1 MISISV
7 ETNAL
12 VHLLQK
18 TKRPSYTGSSVAD
31 QVVACALIPNTNK
44 QTLSTISLVK
54 DGVSSLSK
62 FSCSAEI
69 SQDDYFYIPNIS
81 KVLGILK
88 FHGGKI
94 TLTQT
99 QDSLKFKSNNKQTT
113 IKTSQD
119 CKVFSQ
125 SPLTLKEWTKQ
136 SVERLASFQ
145 EVDSYVDKHIYQ
157 YVTKDE
163 KSIAPEFACKLNG
176 LDLFEAFRCGSIN
189 GQSADV
195 VEFEYDKLSRTEKLL
210 VNSGSDLH
218 GATTSEIPIDI
229 DIHWRSP
236 HDILSCKYKGG
247 LFHLFKH
254 INEKITLMFFDFSEY
269 GQGTGLL
276 LVSDSNMIFQAP
288 MLG

>member
-1 MISISV
+1 MVTISV

-31 QVVACALIPNTNK
+31 QVVACALIPNVNN

-69 SQDDYFYIPNIS
+69 TQDDYFYIPSITR
-81 KVLGILK
+81 VLGILK

-99 QDSLKFKSNNKQTT
+99 EDSLKFKSNNKQTT

-136 SVERLASFQ
+136 SIDRLESFT
-145 EVDSYVDKHIYQ
+145 EVPSYVTKHIYQ
-157 YVTKDE
+157 YVTKDG
-163 KSIAPEFACKLNG
+163 KNILPMFACKING
-176 LDLFEAFRCGSIN
+176 IDLFEAFRCGSIN
-189 GQSADV
+189 GQSADI
-195 VEFEYDKLSRTEKLL
+195 VEFEYDKLNKTEKLL

-218 GATTSEIPIDI
+218 GATTSEIPIQIDI
-229 DIHWRSP
+229 DWSSP
-236 HDILSCKYKGG
+236 HDAFSCKYKGG

-254 INEKITLMFFDFSEY
+254 INEKITLMFFDFTEY

-276 LVSDSNMIFQAP
+276 LVSGSDMIFQAS

>member
-1 MISISV
+1 MTSMSID
-7 ETNAL
+7 TNAL

-18 TKRPSYTGSSVAD
+18 TKRPSHTGSSVTD
-31 QVVACALIPNTNK
+31 QVVACTLIPSVAS
-44 QTLSTISLVK
+44 QTVSTISLVK

-69 SQDDYFYIPNIS
+69 TQDDYFYIPSITR
-81 KVLGILK
+81 VLGILK

-99 QDSLKFKSNNKQTT
+99 SDSLKFKSNNKQTT

-157 YVTKDE
+157 YVTKDG

-195 VEFEYDKLSRTEKLL
+195 VEFEYDKLDHTEKLL

-276 LVSDSNMIFQAP
+276 LVSDSNIIFQAP